1 MITNEN
7 YNMGNYILSKRG
19 CLDNGRRERKSIV
32 IFTRLTAEQRN
43 GVKYCETLL
52 HRVLIRLRF

>member
-7 YNMGNYILSKRG
+7 YNMGNYILLKRG
-19 CLDNGRRERKSIV
+19 CPNNGRRGKKSIV

-52 HRVLIRLRF
+52 HRVHIGLRF